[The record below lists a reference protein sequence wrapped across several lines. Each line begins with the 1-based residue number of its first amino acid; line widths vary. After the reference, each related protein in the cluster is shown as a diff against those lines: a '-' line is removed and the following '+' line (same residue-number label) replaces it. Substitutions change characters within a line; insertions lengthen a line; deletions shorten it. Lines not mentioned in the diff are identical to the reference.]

1 VNGWHRILVGVLVV
15 AQLLAAAPFASAQP
29 VTMAMSNMPA
39 DMDDCPCCP
48 AGADSLRDCLAA
60 CTLAV
65 AALPEI
71 PIPIRAATPALRI
84 DAALSVAPH
93 SLSEPP
99 LKPPPIR

>member
-1 VNGWHRILVGVLVV
+1 MDQVSAKFTSVNRWQRILVRVLVV

-29 VTMAMSNMPA
+29 V
-39 DMDDCPCCP
+39 DDCPCCP

-71 PIPIRAATPALRI
+71 LIPIRAATPALRI
-84 DAALSVAPH
+84 DTALSTALH
-93 SLSEPP
+93 SLSDPP